1 MEIDELEIIKGYN
14 PNTEDNLPEDDKKRI
29 EKGELLEGMQQTQ
42 AWAIVN
48 EYITNQ
54 LNIAS
59 NLSTIETEGRVADD
73 VKIEI
78 AKRQERK
85 KVYEELINFIHR
97 QIQDANNIKISLS
110 NSKTTKK
117 E

>member
-1 MEIDELEIIKGYN
+1 
-14 PNTEDNLPEDDKKRI
+14 
-29 EKGELLEGMQQTQ
+29 MQQTQ
-42 AWAIVN
+42 AWDIVN
-48 EYITNQ
+48 EFIINQ

-59 NLSTIETEGRVADD
+59 NFSTIETEGRAADD

-85 KVYEELINFIHR
+85 KVYEDLLSFIHR
-97 QIQDANNIKISLS
+97 QIQDANNIKINLI
-110 NSKTTKK
+110 NSQATKK

>member
-1 MEIDELEIIKGYN
+1 MDELAILKGYA

-29 EKGELLEGMQQTQ
+29 ENGELLEGMQQTQ
-42 AWAIVN
+42 AWTIVS

-59 NLSTIETEGRVADD
+59 NLSTIITEGRAADD

-85 KVYEELINFIHR
+85 KVYEDLLGFIHR
-97 QIQDANNIKISLS
+97 QVQEANNIKINLL

>member
-1 MEIDELEIIKGYN
+1 MEIDELNIVKGYA

-29 EKGELLEGMQQTQ
+29 EKGEILEGMQQSE

-59 NLSTIETEGRVADD
+59 NLSTIETEARAADD

-85 KVYEELINFIHR
+85 KVYEDLLNFIHR
-97 QIQDANNIKISLS
+97 QIEDANNIKINLS
-110 NSKTTKK
+110 NSK
-117 E
+117 